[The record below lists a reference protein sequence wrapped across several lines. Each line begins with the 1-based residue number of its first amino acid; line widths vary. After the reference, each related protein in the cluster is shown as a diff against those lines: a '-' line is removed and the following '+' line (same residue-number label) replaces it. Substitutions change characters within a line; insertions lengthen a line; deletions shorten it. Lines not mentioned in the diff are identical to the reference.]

1 MILKD
6 QNEALLQKVECLE
19 SQNADLYRKV
29 DWLYNVVRTVKQMD
43 LLLASK
49 MDDDVSAQSKPT
61 NDSHGDGDHHHG
73 KGSLIL
79 WTLAAMSPC
88 RHLHPP
94 PPEALALHGGY
105 IHPTPL
111 VLPQPPPPDT
121 DTPLRLVHA
130 KPPSEFKQQCVQKCV
145 AQGWHTE
152 HFNEWLVNSQK
163 NDGEEFLPCDSTSA
177 ITHYIQRL
185 QTFTLSVATKYE
197 SKEKDAYSV
206 LESAIL
212 KRVNEGASFTCL
224 KTTPSK
230 YSGATLIGCLR
241 CGACLNLKH
250 GYLGWQGKWKPS
262 VITRLN
268 DNTRDFWFSEAMQT
282 MLGLEPDTPSAA
294 HMCTAEKM
302 EPECKTGGIDKDKEH
317 TVRYVICCWMYSV
330 QDRNGTSHALFN
342 RKQHYVA

>member
-1 MILKD
+1 MSNSWWTWGQEQEHRIAIVWD
-6 QNEALLQKVECLE
+6 QNQNEELLKKVECLE

-73 KGSLIL
+73 KGSSSWQGQQSSNFGVPDPLDPRRNEPMQAPPSTSTSSDKIL
-79 WTLAAMSPC
+79 S
-88 RHLHPP
+88 
-94 PPEALALHGGY
+94 LHGGFY
-105 IHPTPL
+105 QPPPL
-111 VLPQPPPPDT
+111 VLPQPPPKE
-121 DTPLRLVHA
+121 TPRRLVHA
-130 KPPSEFKQQCVQKCV
+130 PPPHESNQQNMQWCV

-250 GYLGWQGKWKPS
+250 GYLGCKGTWKPE
-262 VITRLN
+262 VLIRLN
-268 DNTRDFWFSEAMQT
+268 DKTRDFWFSEQMQISLRLDR
-282 MLGLEPDTPSAA
+282 LGA
-294 HMCTAEKM
+294 
-302 EPECKTGGIDKDKEH
+302 
-317 TVRYVICCWMYSV
+317 
-330 QDRNGTSHALFN
+330 
-342 RKQHYVA
+342 

>member
-1 MILKD
+1 M
-6 QNEALLQKVECLE
+6 ECLE
-19 SQNADLYRKV
+19 SENETLNRKV

-73 KGSLIL
+73 KGSSSSSWQGQQSSNFGVPDPLDPRRNEPMQARPSTSTSSDKIL
-79 WTLAAMSPC
+79 S
-88 RHLHPP
+88 
-94 PPEALALHGGY
+94 LHGGFY
-105 IHPTPL
+105 YPTPL
-111 VLPQPPPPDT
+111 VLPQPPPL
-121 DTPLRLVHA
+121 DTPLRLVHV
-130 KPPSEFKQQCVQKCV
+130 PPPFESHQQCLQMCV

-163 NDGEEFLPCDSTSA
+163 NDGEKFLPRDSTGA
-177 ITHYIQRL
+177 ISLYIQRL

-212 KRVNEGASFTCL
+212 KRVNEGASFICL

-230 YSGATLIGCLR
+230 YSGATLIGCSR

-250 GYLGWQGKWKPS
+250 RYLGYKGTWKPEVLS
-262 VITRLN
+262 RLN
-268 DNTRDFWFSEAMQT
+268 DNTRDFWFSEQMQISLRLDR
-282 MLGLEPDTPSAA
+282 LGA
-294 HMCTAEKM
+294 
-302 EPECKTGGIDKDKEH
+302 
-317 TVRYVICCWMYSV
+317 
-330 QDRNGTSHALFN
+330 
-342 RKQHYVA
+342 